1 MTKLEKVTQFVLI
14 TVCLVSL
21 GVLVKNGLFAAAADP
36 PGMDQLENR
45 LIGRSEPT
53 LPVSLWKGSQRS
65 VVVLLSSDCH
75 FCSESMPLYQKLSSM
90 RKQGGGFSLLAVGRE
105 EPNTLRDYLI
115 QNKIGV
121 DGIVQAPAGFATVKF
136 TPAVFVV
143 DSRGA
148 VQEAF
153 LGKLNS
159 AHEKKLL
166 QLVGAK
172 S

>member
-1 MTKLEKVTQFVLI
+1 M
-14 TVCLVSL
+14 
-21 GVLVKNGLFAAAADP
+21 
-36 PGMDQLENR
+36 
-45 LIGRSEPT
+45 
-53 LPVSLWKGSQRS
+53 
-65 VVVLLSSDCH
+65 
-75 FCSESMPLYQKLSSM
+75 
-90 RKQGGGFSLLAVGRE
+90 LAVGRE
-105 EPNTLRDYLI
+105 DSNSLRDYLI
-115 QNKIGV
+115 QNKVGV

-143 DSRGA
+143 DSRGM